1 MFNLKKEILKKNLF
15 FILQI
20 AFAILTLVCCG
31 LLFFDA
37 ISNAGIIVIMMLFS
51 LIFGALSRNSK
62 KAISENMDLH
72 TALGVRTDSW
82 TKSIICINKHRP
94 VFNRT

>member
-62 KAISENMDLH
+62 KAISENRDLH
-72 TALGVRTDSW
+72 TQEQSNIKDNGN
-82 TKSIICINKHRP
+82 KSS
-94 VFNRT
+94 